1 MAECGREDALSTDTS
16 WALISELYEVPD
28 TLDLDPH
35 CNVAFPVRMTQRQ
48 VKAGKN
54 DSL

>member
-1 MAECGREDALSTDTS
+1 MAECGRENALSTDTGG
-16 WALISELYEVPD
+16 ALISELYKVPD

-35 CNVAFPVRMTQRQ
+35 CKVAFPVRMTKRQ